1 MNMRN
6 LRMLFLLAGVLPFTS
21 CGTFKSYVASYSIG
35 LSEVES
41 PADSKQQ
48 FGETKVV
55 SFNEEGVNKYRYE
68 DDYIDIIWYVGLKK
82 FNFTLKNK
90 SGHTLKINWD
100 DVSYVD
106 VKGQVGRVMHSGVK
120 YIDRNSSQ
128 PSTTIPKGAS
138 ISDILLPTD
147 NVYYISGQYGGWRE
161 SYLVPC
167 VYKTPEAFN
176 SEAPAL
182 VGKKLTIMM
191 PIMIENVQ
199 NDYTFTF
206 NVDELTNEAK

>member
-1 MNMRN
+1 MKKISLLSMIAAG
-6 LRMLFLLAGVLPFTS
+6 LLFSS
-21 CGTFKSYVASYSIG
+21 CGAFKSYVASYSIG
-35 LSEVES
+35 LTAVES
-41 PADSKQQ
+41 PADAKQQ

-55 SFNEEGVNKYRYE
+55 TFDEGGINKYRYE
-68 DDYIDIIWYVGLKK
+68 DDYIDIVWYVGLKQ

-120 YIDRNSSQ
+120 YADRNSSQ
-128 PSTTIPKGAS
+128 PATTVPKGAS

-147 NVYYISGQYGGWRE
+147 NVYYVSGQYGGWRE

-176 SEAPAL
+176 SEAPTL
-182 VGKKLTIMM
+182 VGKTMTVMM

-206 NVDELTNEAK
+206 NIDKLLNEAK

>member
-1 MNMRN
+1 MKKSF
-6 LRMLFLLAGVLPFTS
+6 LFSVIAAGFLFSS
-21 CGTFKSYVASYSIG
+21 CGAFKSYVANYSVG
-35 LSEVES
+35 LSAVES
-41 PADSKQQ
+41 PADAKQQ

-55 SFNEEGVNKYRYE
+55 TFDEGGINKYRYE
-68 DDYIDIIWYVGLKK
+68 DDYIDIVWYVGLKQ

-120 YIDRNSSQ
+120 YADRNSSQ
-128 PSTTIPKGAS
+128 PATTVPKNAS
-138 ISDILLPTD
+138 ISDLLLPTE
-147 NVYYISGQYGGWRE
+147 NVYYVSGQYGGWKE

-176 SEAPAL
+176 EEAPSL
-182 VGKKLTIMM
+182 VGKTMTIMM

-206 NVDELTNEAK
+206 NIDKLLNTPK